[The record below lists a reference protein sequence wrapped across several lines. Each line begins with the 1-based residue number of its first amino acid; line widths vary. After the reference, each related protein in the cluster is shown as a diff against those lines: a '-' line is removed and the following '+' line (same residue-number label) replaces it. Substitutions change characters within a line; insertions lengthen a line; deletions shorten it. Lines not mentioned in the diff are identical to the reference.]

1 MTKLRM
7 PLTEPVTYHVKQ
19 KFTRVLSAYH
29 ATPVS
34 APVMST

>member
-7 PLTEPVTYHVKQ
+7 PLAEPVTYHVKQ
-19 KFTRVLSAYH
+19 KFTRVLSAYY

-34 APVMST
+34 APIMST